1 MIVAPIK
8 RPLSIKN
15 SPPSQ
20 KGSFFF
26 AGTSSSTR
34 SVPCRC
40 LHPGFQNLS
49 VRILIRSA
57 TMHPS
62 GSRSRKKGKSGSCI
76 AERFSLSRS
85 EATFHIFLTTP
96 GPESGPQK
104 NIGTLSC
111 PMGCDKIK
119 GSKWA
124 NHCGL
129 MTRADLEKDIR
140 LDFPLRECNGVP
152 TKLQGFEPPVSK
164 DHRCSPGFID
174 RTVLYEKELDL

>member
-1 MIVAPIK
+1 MFIRFERTTA
-8 RPLSIKN
+8 SIKN
-15 SPPSQ
+15 EYKHPLKGPCQ
-20 KGSFFF
+20 LKTPHHRKKGSFF

-34 SVPCRC
+34 SVPFRY

-62 GSRSRKKGKSGSCI
+62 GSRSRKKGKSGSCV

-96 GPESGPQK
+96 GPEIGPQK

-111 PMGCDKIK
+111 PMGCDKIQ
-119 GSKWA
+119 GSKRA
-124 NHCGL
+124 SNREF
-129 MTRADLEKDIR
+129 MTRADLKK
-140 LDFPLRECNGVP
+140 GH
-152 TKLQGFEPPVSK
+152 PP
-164 DHRCSPGFID
+164 RF
-174 RTVLYEKELDL
+174 LF

>member
-1 MIVAPIK
+1 MHFLH
-8 RPLSIKN
+8 PLKG
-15 SPPSQ
+15 PCQLKTPHHRK
-20 KGSFFF
+20 KGSFF

-34 SVPCRC
+34 SVPFRC

-62 GSRSRKKGKSGSCI
+62 GSRSRKKGKSGSCV

-96 GPESGPQK
+96 GPEIGPQK

-111 PMGCDKIK
+111 PMGCDKIQ
-119 GSKWA
+119 GSKRA
-124 NHCGL
+124 SNREF
-129 MTRADLEKDIR
+129 MTRADLEKGR
-140 LDFPLRECNGVP
+140 
-152 TKLQGFEPPVSK
+152 PP
-164 DHRCSPGFID
+164 RF
-174 RTVLYEKELDL
+174 LF